1 MDRVW
6 IMTRDDRDTAVG
18 HPSEEFALASR
29 GGALVQVRA
38 AIEARTGPVLLTGEA
53 GVGKTWLWHR
63 LRSEMPGSWRWVSVD
78 LSPAND
84 PAEFYRLIGYGLGLS
99 GADRPDASRLALA
112 EFLQEGAVDGKRWVL
127 VVDEAHSVS
136 AAVLEEVRILANRL
150 GHSDGFGALI
160 LVGQTALAR
169 RLATRPLAALA
180 ARLSAR
186 STCGPSMRTKRHDL
200 LGCLVPGLSWD
211 KATLERHHR
220 DAGGNPRWLIQRA
233 REASAQAPRR
243 RRNLAAA
250 PLTPCAN
257 PRTGAR
263 PRTGRAAHRAR
274 LECPH
279 DRPGQTAAPGR
290 GGADRGRLGA
300 TGATR
305 GGRRHHAHSPAG
317 PRGGSGH
324 RGRGGGND
332 RRPLRR
338 APGLGRVVQEPGAW
352 ARGRDARCRRQDRC
366 RTDRPGRRRGP

>member
-1 MDRVW
+1 M
-6 IMTRDDRDTAVG
+6 
-18 HPSEEFALASR
+18 
-29 GGALVQVRA
+29 RA

-180 ARLSAR
+180 ARLSAQVHLR
-186 STCGPSMRTKRHDL
+186 PLDADEARPPR
-200 LGCLVPGLSWD
+200 VPG
-211 KATLERHHR
+211 
-220 DAGGNPRWLIQRA
+220 PRTVLGQGD
-233 REASAQAPRR
+233 PG
-243 RRNLAAA
+243 AA
-250 PLTPCAN
+250 PSRRGRQSPVAD
-257 PRTGAR
+257 PEGSAR
-263 PRTGRAAHRAR
+263 P
-274 LECPH
+274 
-279 DRPGQTAAPGR
+279 
-290 GGADRGRLGA
+290 
-300 TGATR
+300 
-305 GGRRHHAHSPAG
+305 
-317 PRGGSGH
+317 
-324 RGRGGGND
+324 
-332 RRPLRR
+332 PLR
-338 APGLGRVVQEPGAW
+338 LL
-352 ARGRDARCRRQDRC
+352 DAEE
-366 RTDRPGRRRGP
+366 TSRPPP